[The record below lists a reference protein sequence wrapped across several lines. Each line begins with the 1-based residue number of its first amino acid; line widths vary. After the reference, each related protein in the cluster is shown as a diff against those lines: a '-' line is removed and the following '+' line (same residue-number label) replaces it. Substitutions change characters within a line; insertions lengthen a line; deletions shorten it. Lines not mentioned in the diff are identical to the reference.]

1 LLRTPRDYPVK
12 GEMSMTT
19 TGSASTGGRTDPYAL
34 DPRIVGKPTA
44 PNVVLTPHMGAFSDD
59 ANAAMGTTVVRD
71 IARVLRGEPRHHPV
85 TA

>member
-1 LLRTPRDYPVK
+1 
-12 GEMSMTT
+12 
-19 TGSASTGGRTDPYAL
+19 
-34 DPRIVGKPTA
+34 
-44 PNVVLTPHMGAFSDD
+44 MGAFSDD